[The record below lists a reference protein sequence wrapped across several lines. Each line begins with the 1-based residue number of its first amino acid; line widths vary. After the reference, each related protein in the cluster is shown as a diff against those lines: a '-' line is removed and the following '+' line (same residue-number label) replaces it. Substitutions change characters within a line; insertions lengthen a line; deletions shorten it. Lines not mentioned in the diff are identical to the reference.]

1 MKEIRPLLEYA
12 VPVWNSGLSLG
23 QIHHIERV
31 QKIALKI
38 ILGQTFTSYQEAC
51 TQFNI
56 ENLAVRRN
64 NLCVNFAVKLYRS
77 DRRRQ
82 FFSIRETQRDTRHR
96 KLVIEKHTRT
106 ARCYHAPHNALSR
119 LVNENAHRFNLT

>member
-1 MKEIRPLLEYA
+1 MKEIRPLLEYV

-38 ILGQTFTSYQEAC
+38 ILEQTFTSYHEAC

-56 ENLAVRRN
+56 ENLALFVCLLMWWAGDCSITESPPKLIQQVRQD
-64 NLCVNFAVKLYRS
+64 LAG
-77 DRRRQ
+77 
-82 FFSIRETQRDTRHR
+82 
-96 KLVIEKHTRT
+96 
-106 ARCYHAPHNALSR
+106 ALGDQP
-119 LVNENAHRFNLT
+119 